1 MSNRCNQDFM
11 DKFYIKHG
19 KPCCAGC
26 DWWRWHNSLIG
37 DCTRHAPVSSA
48 ESLSLS
54 GIESCS
60 LDAGASHIATKRD
73 YVCGDFIDS
82 DNLLVQL

>member
-1 MSNRCNQDFM
+1 MKASNQEFV

-37 DCTRHAPVSSA
+37 DCTRHAPVSSQEA
-48 ESLSLS
+48 LLFLE
-54 GIESCS
+54 IENCS
-60 LDAGASHIATKRD
+60 LATGASHIKTRRD
-73 YVCGDFIDS
+73 YVCGDFVDS
-82 DNLLVQL
+82 ANLV